1 MGKVS
6 AQIRISDGEIM
17 FEGGMVPTIIRLRPP
32 I

>member
-17 FEGGMVPTIIRLRPP
+17 FEGGMVPTIRLRPP